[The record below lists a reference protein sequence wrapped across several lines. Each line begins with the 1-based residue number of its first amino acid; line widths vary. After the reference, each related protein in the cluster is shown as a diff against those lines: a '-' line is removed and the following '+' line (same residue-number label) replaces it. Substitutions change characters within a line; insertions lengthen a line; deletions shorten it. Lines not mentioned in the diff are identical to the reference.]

1 MDTTKRINV
10 DIDKNNL
17 SPPVFSKELDKGT
30 RFINVKL
37 ISNGQQIVPDSDCI
51 AIFRGIK
58 PDGHSFMNTATIEN
72 DGTITAELT
81 EQILAV
87 SGNIK
92 CDISLLKGGLI
103 SEGVE
108 TLSSSTFILEA
119 QKVPFNDN
127 STPSAPEMTYLML
140 EIHASEAWAHGR
152 SDFPERATDN
162 SMYYTHVSEAW
173 AKGRSDFPERE
184 TDNAKY
190 YNKVSEAWAHGRSD
204 FPERASDNAKYWSE
218 QAQAAVGLAL
228 VDDVTGLSYKLG
240 VHDGNL
246 YIEQILTS

>member
-1 MDTTKRINV
+1 MQTTKTFNV
-10 DIDKNNL
+10 DVDKDNL
-17 SPPVFSKELDKGT
+17 SQPIFTKQLDDGT

-37 ISNGQQIVPDSDCI
+37 VSNDQQIIPESDCI
-51 AIFRGIK
+51 AIFRGVK
-58 PDGHSFMNTATIEN
+58 PDGHSFMNTATIED

-87 SGNIK
+87 NGCVR
-92 CDISLLKGGLI
+92 CDISVLKGGLL

-108 TLSSSTFILEA
+108 TLSSATFALHV
-119 QKVPFNDN
+119 QKIPYNDN

-140 EIHASEAWAHGR
+140 EIHSSEAWAHGR

-184 TDNAKY
+184 SDNAKY
-190 YNKVSEAWAHGRSD
+190 YNKVSEAWAHGRVD
-204 FPERASDNAKYWSE
+204 FPEREYDNAKYWC
-218 QAQAAVGLAL
+218 QQAAAAAGGGI
-228 VDDVTGLSYKLG
+228 VDDVTGEEYSIG
-240 VHDGNL
+240 VSDGKMF
-246 YIEQILTS
+246 IRKVLT